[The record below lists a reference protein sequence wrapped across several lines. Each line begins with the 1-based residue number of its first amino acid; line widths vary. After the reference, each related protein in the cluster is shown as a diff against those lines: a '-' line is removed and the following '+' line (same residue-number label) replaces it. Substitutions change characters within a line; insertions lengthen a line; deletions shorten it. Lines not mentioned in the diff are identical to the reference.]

1 MLDALFSLGWR
12 RGGPAGRVETDAIA
26 PPRGW
31 RGTFPPAPPVHPAFA
46 ASRRRN
52 RQASCGPSCLGPS
65 RWNPL
70 GNPWLSTLVAAI
82 PVVLLLG
89 LVASGRVK
97 VGVAAVLALVSAL
110 GVALLAFRMPWPA
123 ALGAAA
129 YGTAYGLFPIGW
141 IVLNVMFLHA
151 LTVRSGRFQ
160 ELKGQLLRLAPDP
173 RVQVILIAFCFGAFI
188 EGAAGFGAPVAIT
201 AALLIELGFPP
212 IQASGLSLIANT
224 APVAFGSIGI
234 PITTLAQVT
243 DLDVL
248 KLSAMAGR
256 QLPVFSAIIP
266 LWIVGAMAGW
276 RGIREV
282 WPVAMVA
289 GGSFAGMQYLVSNH
303 HGPWLVDSISAL
315 VSLAAVLGVLRWRRA
330 RGSSSVGA
338 MPGGAAQ
345 PAVDARWWRPWVP
358 WLMLTAAIFAWGTR
372 PVKESLDRLA
382 APSFPVPG
390 IHQQVMRTPPVV
402 AVAKAEK
409 VEWRANLLSA
419 TGTGIL
425 VAAVASGFLM
435 GFPAR
440 RMLGIWW
447 ETLLSVRQSL
457 VTIAAMLALGNVT
470 KLSGADATLGV
481 ALAKTG
487 ILYPFFG
494 TLLGWLGVAL
504 TGSDTASN
512 VLFGSLQRI
521 TAEQLGL
528 SPYLMC
534 AANSTGG
541 VMGKMVDAQ
550 SIVVAGVSA
559 RAEGQEAGIL
569 RFVFWH
575 SLVLAA
581 LISAWVAAQA
591 YWPPLQATVVR

>member
-1 MLDALFSLGWR
+1 MLDANDSASVYRRKDGWVSGF
-12 RGGPAGRVETDAIA
+12 RGFPSPDCPVNTS
-26 PPRGW
+26 
-31 RGTFPPAPPVHPAFA
+31 GTSMPWPQP
-46 ASRRRN
+46 
-52 RQASCGPSCLGPS
+52 LD
-65 RWNPL
+65 PL
-70 GNPWLSTLVAAI
+70 GNPWLSTGVAAI
-82 PVVLLLG
+82 PVIVLLG
-89 LVASGRVK
+89 LVAWGHLRV
-97 VGVAAVLALVSAL
+97 GMAALLALGAAL
-110 GVALLAFRMPWPA
+110 GVALLAFGMPVPA

-129 YGTAYGLFPIGW
+129 YGGAYGLFPIGW

-151 LTVRSGRFQ
+151 LTVKSGLFQ
-160 ELKGQLLRLAPDP
+160 ELKGQLMRVAPDP

-201 AALLIELGFPP
+201 AALLLQLGFSP
-212 IQASGLSLIANT
+212 IHASGLSLIANT

-243 DLDVL
+243 DLDVM
-248 KLSAMAGR
+248 KLSQMAGR
-256 QLPVFSAIIP
+256 QLPIFSAIIP

-282 WPVAMVA
+282 WPVALVA
-289 GGSFAGMQYLVSNH
+289 GVSFAVMQFLVSNY

-315 VSLAAVLGVLRWRRA
+315 VSLGAVLWMLRWRQRKESPTLIEA
-330 RGSSSVGA
+330 TVSSSGT
-338 MPGGAAQ
+338 
-345 PAVDARWWRPWVP
+345 RWWRPWVP
-358 WLMLTAAIFAWGTR
+358 WLILTLAIFAWGTR
-372 PVKESLDRLA
+372 PVKETLDRLA
-382 APSFPVPG
+382 SPSFPVPG

-402 AVAKAEK
+402 RVSKVEK
-409 VEWRANLLSA
+409 VELKLNVLSA
-419 TGTGIL
+419 TGTGIWL
-425 VAAVASGFLM
+425 AAVVSGLLM
-435 GFPAR
+435 GYAPR
-440 RMLGIWW
+440 QLLRVWW
-447 ETLLSVRQSL
+447 DTLMAVRQSL
-457 VTIAAMLALGNVT
+457 LTIAAMLALGNVT
-470 KLSGADATLGV
+470 KLSGADATLGM

-487 ILYPFFG
+487 VFYPFFG

-541 VMGKMVDAQ
+541 VMGKMIDAQ
-550 SIVVAGVSA
+550 SIVVAGVA
-559 RAEGQEAGIL
+559 VKAHGEEGKIL

-591 YWPPLQATVVR
+591 YWPLLQSTVVR

>member
-1 MLDALFSLGWR
+1 MPWPQPLD
-12 RGGPAGRVETDAIA
+12 
-26 PPRGW
+26 
-31 RGTFPPAPPVHPAFA
+31 
-46 ASRRRN
+46 
-52 RQASCGPSCLGPS
+52 
-65 RWNPL
+65 PL
-70 GNPWLSTLVAAI
+70 GNPWLSTGVAAI
-82 PVVLLLG
+82 PVIVLLG
-89 LVASGRVK
+89 LVAWGHLR
-97 VGVAAVLALVSAL
+97 VGVAALLALGAAL
-110 GVALLAFRMPWPA
+110 GVALLAFGMPVPA

-129 YGTAYGLFPIGW
+129 YGGAYGLFPIGW

-151 LTVRSGRFQ
+151 LTVKSGLFQ
-160 ELKGQLLRLAPDP
+160 ELKGQLMRVAPDP

-201 AALLIELGFPP
+201 AALLLQLGFSP
-212 IQASGLSLIANT
+212 IHASGLSLIANT

-243 DLDVL
+243 DLDVM
-248 KLSAMAGR
+248 KLSQMAGR
-256 QLPVFSAIIP
+256 QLPIFSAIIP

-282 WPVAMVA
+282 WPVALLA
-289 GGSFAGMQYLVSNH
+289 GVSFAVMQFLVSNY

-315 VSLAAVLGVLRWRRA
+315 VSLGAVLWMLRWRQRKESPA
-330 RGSSSVGA
+330 LIEATVSSSGT
-338 MPGGAAQ
+338 
-345 PAVDARWWRPWVP
+345 RWWRPWVP
-358 WLMLTAAIFAWGTR
+358 WLILTLAIFAWGTR
-372 PVKESLDRLA
+372 PVKETLDRLA
-382 APSFPVPG
+382 SPSFPVPG

-402 AVAKAEK
+402 RVSKVEK
-409 VEWRANLLSA
+409 VELKLNVLSA
-419 TGTGIL
+419 TGTGIWL
-425 VAAVASGFLM
+425 AAVVSGLLM
-435 GFPAR
+435 GYSPR
-440 RMLGIWW
+440 QLLRVWW
-447 ETLLSVRQSL
+447 DTLMAVRQSL
-457 VTIAAMLALGNVT
+457 LTIAAMLALGNVT
-470 KLSGADATLGV
+470 KLSGADATLGM

-487 ILYPFFG
+487 VFYPFFG

-541 VMGKMVDAQ
+541 VMGKMIDAQ
-550 SIVVAGVSA
+550 SIVVAGVA
-559 RAEGQEAGIL
+559 VKAHGEEGKIL

-591 YWPPLQATVVR
+591 YWPLLQSTVVR

>member
-1 MLDALFSLGWR
+1 MPWPQPLD
-12 RGGPAGRVETDAIA
+12 
-26 PPRGW
+26 
-31 RGTFPPAPPVHPAFA
+31 
-46 ASRRRN
+46 
-52 RQASCGPSCLGPS
+52 
-65 RWNPL
+65 PL
-70 GNPWLSTLVAAI
+70 GNPWLSTGVAAI
-82 PVVLLLG
+82 PVIVLLG
-89 LVASGRVK
+89 LVAWGHLRV
-97 VGVAAVLALVSAL
+97 GIAALLALGAAL
-110 GVALLAFRMPWPA
+110 GVALLAFGMPVQA

-129 YGTAYGLFPIGW
+129 YGGAYGLFPIGW

-151 LTVRSGRFQ
+151 LTVKSGLFQ
-160 ELKGQLLRLAPDP
+160 ELKGQLMRVAPDP

-201 AALLIELGFPP
+201 AALLLQLGFSP
-212 IQASGLSLIANT
+212 IHASGLSLIANT

-243 DLDVL
+243 DLDVM
-248 KLSAMAGR
+248 KLSQMAGR
-256 QLPVFSAIIP
+256 QLPIFSAIIP

-282 WPVAMVA
+282 WPVALVA
-289 GGSFAGMQYLVSNH
+289 GVSFAVMQFLVSNY

-315 VSLAAVLGVLRWRRA
+315 VSLGAVLWMLRWRQRKESPA
-330 RGSSSVGA
+330 LIEATASSSGK
-338 MPGGAAQ
+338 
-345 PAVDARWWRPWVP
+345 RWWRPWVP
-358 WLMLTAAIFAWGTR
+358 WLILTLAIFAWGTR
-372 PVKESLDRLA
+372 PVKETLDRLA
-382 APSFPVPG
+382 SPSFPVPG

-402 AVAKAEK
+402 RVSKVEK
-409 VEWRANLLSA
+409 VELKLNVLSA
-419 TGTGIL
+419 TGTGIWL
-425 VAAVASGFLM
+425 AAVVSGLLM
-435 GFPAR
+435 GYAPR
-440 RMLGIWW
+440 QLLRVWW
-447 ETLLSVRQSL
+447 DTLMAVRQSL
-457 VTIAAMLALGNVT
+457 LTIAAMLALGNVT
-470 KLSGADATLGV
+470 KLSGADATLGM

-487 ILYPFFG
+487 VFYPFFG

-541 VMGKMVDAQ
+541 VMGKMIDAQ
-550 SIVVAGVSA
+550 SIVVAGVA
-559 RAEGQEAGIL
+559 VKAHGEEGKIL

-591 YWPPLQATVVR
+591 YWPLLQSTVVR

>member
-1 MLDALFSLGWR
+1 MPWPQPLD
-12 RGGPAGRVETDAIA
+12 
-26 PPRGW
+26 
-31 RGTFPPAPPVHPAFA
+31 
-46 ASRRRN
+46 
-52 RQASCGPSCLGPS
+52 
-65 RWNPL
+65 PL
-70 GNPWLSTLVAAI
+70 GNPWLSTGVAAL
-82 PVVLLLG
+82 PVLSLLG
-89 LVASGRVK
+89 LVAWGRLR
-97 VGVAAVLALVSAL
+97 VGVAALLALGAALAVAL
-110 GVALLAFRMPWPA
+110 GAFRMPVPA

-129 YGTAYGLFPIGW
+129 YGAAYGLFPIGW

-151 LTVRSGRFQ
+151 LTVRSGRFE
-160 ELKGQLLRLAPDP
+160 ELKGQLLHLAPDP
-173 RVQVILIAFCFGAFI
+173 RIQVILIAFCFGAFI

-201 AALLIELGFPP
+201 AALLIQLGFSP
-212 IQASGLSLIANT
+212 IHASGLSLIANT

-248 KLSAMAGR
+248 KLSQMAGR

-276 RGIREV
+276 RGVRDV
-282 WPVAMVA
+282 WLVAVVA
-289 GGSFAGMQYLVSNH
+289 GGSFAAMQFLVSNL

-315 VSLAAVLGVLRWRRA
+315 VSLGSVLWMLRRRQRKRTAAECPGPRSE
-330 RGSSSVGA
+330 GSTTPSASAG
-338 MPGGAAQ
+338 
-345 PAVDARWWRPWVP
+345 RWWRPWMP
-358 WLMLTAAIFAWGTR
+358 WLILTVAIFAWGTR
-372 PVKESLDRLA
+372 PVKETLDRWA
-382 APSFPVPG
+382 ATSLPVPG
-390 IHQQVMRTPPVV
+390 VHQQVMRTPPVV
-402 AVAKAEK
+402 AVAKPEK
-409 VEWRANLLSA
+409 VEWRFNPLSA

-425 VAAVASGFLM
+425 LAAVVSGFLM
-435 GFPAR
+435 GFSPR
-440 RMLGIWW
+440 QLLKVWW
-447 ETLLSVRQSL
+447 ETLLAVRQSL

-487 ILYPFFG
+487 VFYPFFG

-541 VMGKMVDAQ
+541 VMGKMIDAQ

-559 RAEGQEAGIL
+559 RAHGEEGKIL

-575 SLVLAA
+575 SLALAA

-591 YWPPLQATVVR
+591 YWPVLRATVVR

>member
-1 MLDALFSLGWR
+1 MPWPQPLD
-12 RGGPAGRVETDAIA
+12 
-26 PPRGW
+26 
-31 RGTFPPAPPVHPAFA
+31 
-46 ASRRRN
+46 
-52 RQASCGPSCLGPS
+52 
-65 RWNPL
+65 PL
-70 GNPWLSTLVAAI
+70 GNPWLSTGVAAI
-82 PVVLLLG
+82 PVIVLLG
-89 LVASGRVK
+89 LVAWGHLR
-97 VGVAAVLALVSAL
+97 VGVAALLALGAAL
-110 GVALLAFRMPWPA
+110 GVALLAFGMPVPA

-129 YGTAYGLFPIGW
+129 YGGAYGLFPIGW

-151 LTVRSGRFQ
+151 LTVKSGLFQ
-160 ELKGQLLRLAPDP
+160 ELKGQLMRVAPDP

-201 AALLIELGFPP
+201 AALLLQLGFSP
-212 IQASGLSLIANT
+212 IHASGLSLIANT

-243 DLDVL
+243 DLDVM
-248 KLSAMAGR
+248 KLSQMAGR
-256 QLPVFSAIIP
+256 QLPIFSAIIP

-282 WPVAMVA
+282 WPVALVA
-289 GGSFAGMQYLVSNH
+289 GVSFAVMQFLVSNY

-315 VSLAAVLGVLRWRRA
+315 VSLGAVLWMLRWRQRKESPA
-330 RGSSSVGA
+330 LIEATVSSSGT
-338 MPGGAAQ
+338 
-345 PAVDARWWRPWVP
+345 RWWRPWVP
-358 WLMLTAAIFAWGTR
+358 WLILTLAIFAWGTR
-372 PVKESLDRLA
+372 PVKETLDRLA
-382 APSFPVPG
+382 SPSFPVPG

-402 AVAKAEK
+402 RVSKVEK
-409 VEWRANLLSA
+409 VELKLNVLSA
-419 TGTGIL
+419 TGTGIWL
-425 VAAVASGFLM
+425 AAVVSGLLM
-435 GFPAR
+435 GYSPR
-440 RMLGIWW
+440 QLLRVWW
-447 ETLLSVRQSL
+447 DTLMAVRQSL
-457 VTIAAMLALGNVT
+457 LTIAAMLALGNVT
-470 KLSGADATLGV
+470 KLSGADATLGM

-487 ILYPFFG
+487 VFYPFFG

-541 VMGKMVDAQ
+541 VMGKMIDAQ
-550 SIVVAGVSA
+550 SIVVAGVA
-559 RAEGQEAGIL
+559 VKAHGEEGKIL

-591 YWPPLQATVVR
+591 YWPLLQSTVVR

>member
-1 MLDALFSLGWR
+1 MPWSQPLD
-12 RGGPAGRVETDAIA
+12 
-26 PPRGW
+26 
-31 RGTFPPAPPVHPAFA
+31 
-46 ASRRRN
+46 
-52 RQASCGPSCLGPS
+52 
-65 RWNPL
+65 PL
-70 GNPWLSTLVAAI
+70 GNPWLSTGVAAI
-82 PVVLLLG
+82 PVMLLLG
-89 LVASGRVK
+89 LVAWGRVR
-97 VGVAAVLALVSAL
+97 VGVAALLALGAAL
-110 GVALLAFRMPWPA
+110 SVALLAFGMPAPA
-123 ALGAAA
+123 ALGAAG
-129 YGTAYGLFPIGW
+129 YGGAYGLFPIGW

-151 LTVRSGRFQ
+151 LTVRSGLFQ
-160 ELKGQLLRLAPDP
+160 ELKDQLVRLAPDP
-173 RVQVILIAFCFGAFI
+173 RIQVILIAFCFGAFI

-201 AALLIELGFPP
+201 AALLIQLGFSP
-212 IQASGLSLIANT
+212 IHASGLSLIANT

-276 RGIREV
+276 RGVRDV
-282 WPVAMVA
+282 WPVALVA
-289 GGSFAGMQYLVSNH
+289 GVSFAVMQFLVSNL

-315 VSLAAVLGVLRWRRA
+315 VSLATVLWMLGRRRRLERGRSDSGVVVELTTSA
-330 RGSSSVGA
+330 
-338 MPGGAAQ
+338 PNC
-345 PAVDARWWRPWVP
+345 RWWRPWLP
-358 WLMLTAAIFAWGTR
+358 WGILTVAIFAWGTR
-372 PVKESLDRLA
+372 PVKESLDRLS

-390 IHQQVMRTPPVV
+390 IHQRVMRTPPVV
-402 AVAKAEK
+402 AVAKVEK
-409 VEWRANLLSA
+409 VELRLNLLSA

-425 VAAVASGFLM
+425 LAAVISGAFM
-435 GFPAR
+435 GYSIR
-440 RMLGIWW
+440 ELLKIWW
-447 ETLLSVRQSL
+447 ETLLAVRQSL
-457 VTIAAMLALGNVT
+457 LTIAAMLALGNVT

-487 ILYPFFG
+487 GLYPFFG

-541 VMGKMVDAQ
+541 VMGKMIDAQ

-559 RAEGQEAGIL
+559 RAHGEEGKIL

-575 SLVLAA
+575 SLALAA

-591 YWPPLQATVVR
+591 YWQPLQATVVR

>member
-1 MLDALFSLGWR
+1 MPWPQPLD
-12 RGGPAGRVETDAIA
+12 
-26 PPRGW
+26 
-31 RGTFPPAPPVHPAFA
+31 
-46 ASRRRN
+46 
-52 RQASCGPSCLGPS
+52 
-65 RWNPL
+65 PL
-70 GNPWLSTLVAAI
+70 GNPWLSTGVAAM
-82 PVVLLLG
+82 PVIVLLG
-89 LVASGRVK
+89 LVAWGHLRV
-97 VGVAAVLALVSAL
+97 GIAALLALGTAL
-110 GVALLAFRMPWPA
+110 GVALLAFGMPMSA

-129 YGTAYGLFPIGW
+129 YGGSYGLFPIGW

-151 LTVRSGRFQ
+151 LTVQSGLFQ
-160 ELKGQLLRLAPDP
+160 ELKGQLMRVAPDP

-201 AALLIELGFPP
+201 AALLLQLGFSP
-212 IQASGLSLIANT
+212 IHASGLSLIANT

-243 DLDVL
+243 DLDVM
-248 KLSAMAGR
+248 KLSQMAGR

-276 RGIREV
+276 RGVREV
-282 WPVAMVA
+282 WPVALVA
-289 GGSFAGMQYLVSNH
+289 GVSFAVMQFLVSNY

-315 VSLAAVLGVLRWRRA
+315 VSLIAVFGMLRWRQR
-330 RGSSSVGA
+330 RD
-338 MPGGAAQ
+338 P
-345 PAVDARWWRPWVP
+345 PALTEATVSATGTRWWKPWVP
-358 WLMLTAAIFAWGTR
+358 WLVLTLAIFAWGTR
-372 PVKESLDRLA
+372 PVKETLDRLA
-382 APSFPVPG
+382 SPSFPVLG

-402 AVAKAEK
+402 RVPKVEK
-409 VEWRANLLSA
+409 VELKLNVLSA

-425 VAAVASGFLM
+425 LAAVISGLLM
-435 GFPAR
+435 GYSPR
-440 RMLGIWW
+440 QLLRVWW
-447 ETLLSVRQSL
+447 DTLMAVRQSL
-457 VTIAAMLALGNVT
+457 LTIAAMLALGNVT
-470 KLSGADATLGV
+470 KLSGADATLGM

-487 ILYPFFG
+487 VFYPFFG

-541 VMGKMVDAQ
+541 VMGKMIDAQ
-550 SIVVAGVSA
+550 SIVVAGVAVSA
-559 RAEGQEAGIL
+559 HGDEGKIL

-591 YWPPLQATVVR
+591 YWPLLQSTVVR

>member
-1 MLDALFSLGWR
+1 MPWPQPLD
-12 RGGPAGRVETDAIA
+12 
-26 PPRGW
+26 
-31 RGTFPPAPPVHPAFA
+31 
-46 ASRRRN
+46 
-52 RQASCGPSCLGPS
+52 
-65 RWNPL
+65 PL
-70 GNPWLSTLVAAI
+70 GNPWLSTGVAAI
-82 PVVLLLG
+82 PVIVLLG
-89 LVASGRVK
+89 LVAWGHLR
-97 VGVAAVLALVSAL
+97 VGVAALLALGAAL
-110 GVALLAFRMPWPA
+110 GVALLAFGMPVPA

-129 YGTAYGLFPIGW
+129 YGGAYGLFPIGW

-151 LTVRSGRFQ
+151 LTVKSGLFQ
-160 ELKGQLLRLAPDP
+160 ELKGQLMRVAPDP

-201 AALLIELGFPP
+201 AALLLQLGFSP
-212 IQASGLSLIANT
+212 IHASGLSLIANT

-243 DLDVL
+243 DLDVM
-248 KLSAMAGR
+248 KLSQMAGR
-256 QLPVFSAIIP
+256 QLPIFSAIIP

-282 WPVAMVA
+282 WPVALVA
-289 GGSFAGMQYLVSNH
+289 GVSFAVMQFLVSNY

-315 VSLAAVLGVLRWRRA
+315 VSLGAVLWMLRWRQRKESPA
-330 RGSSSVGA
+330 LIEATASSSGK
-338 MPGGAAQ
+338 
-345 PAVDARWWRPWVP
+345 RWWRPWVP
-358 WLMLTAAIFAWGTR
+358 WLILTLAIFAWGTR
-372 PVKESLDRLA
+372 PVKETLDRLA
-382 APSFPVPG
+382 SPSFPVPG

-402 AVAKAEK
+402 RVSKVEK
-409 VEWRANLLSA
+409 VELKLNVLSA
-419 TGTGIL
+419 TGTGIWL
-425 VAAVASGFLM
+425 AAVVSGLLM
-435 GFPAR
+435 GYSPR
-440 RMLGIWW
+440 QLLRVWW
-447 ETLLSVRQSL
+447 DTLMAVRQSL
-457 VTIAAMLALGNVT
+457 LTIAAMLALGNVT
-470 KLSGADATLGV
+470 KLSGADATLGM

-487 ILYPFFG
+487 VFYPFFG

-541 VMGKMVDAQ
+541 VMGKMIDAQ
-550 SIVVAGVSA
+550 SIVVAGVA
-559 RAEGQEAGIL
+559 VKAHGEEGKIL

-591 YWPPLQATVVR
+591 YWPLLQSTVVR

>member
-1 MLDALFSLGWR
+1 M
-12 RGGPAGRVETDAIA
+12 
-26 PPRGW
+26 
-31 RGTFPPAPPVHPAFA
+31 
-46 ASRRRN
+46 
-52 RQASCGPSCLGPS
+52 
-65 RWNPL
+65 
-70 GNPWLSTLVAAI
+70 

-89 LVASGRVK
+89 LVAWGRVR
-97 VGVAAVLALVSAL
+97 VGVAALMALAAAL
-110 GVALLAFRMPWPA
+110 GVALLAFRMPWTA
-123 ALGAAA
+123 ALGAAV
-129 YGTAYGLFPIGW
+129 YGGAYGLFPIGW

-151 LTVRSGRFQ
+151 LTVKSGLFQ
-160 ELKGQLLRLAPDP
+160 QLKGQLMRVAPDP
-173 RVQVILIAFCFGAFI
+173 RVQVVLIAFCFGAFI

-201 AALLIELGFPP
+201 AALLLQLGFSP
-212 IQASGLSLIANT
+212 IHASGLSLIANT

-282 WPVAMVA
+282 WPVALVA
-289 GGSFAGMQYLVSNH
+289 GVSFAVMQFLVSNY

-315 VSLAAVLGVLRWRRA
+315 VSLGSVLCLLRWRQRRSA
-330 RGSSSVGA
+330 NPSSRSEPQA
-338 MPGGAAQ
+338 IEP
-345 PAVDARWWRPWVP
+345 RWWQPWVP
-358 WLMLTAAIFAWGTR
+358 WLILTLAIFAWGTR
-372 PVKESLDRLA
+372 PVKATLDRIA
-382 APSFPVPG
+382 APSWPVPG

-402 AVAKAEK
+402 RVSK
-409 VEWRANLLSA
+409 VESVELKLNVLSA

-425 VAAVASGFLM
+425 LAAVVSGLLM
-435 GFPAR
+435 GYSPR
-440 RMLGIWW
+440 QLLRVWW
-447 ETLLSVRQSL
+447 ETLLAVRQSL
-457 VTIAAMLALGNVT
+457 LTIAAMLALGNVT
-470 KLSGADATLGV
+470 KLSGADATLGMT
-481 ALAKTG
+481 LAKTG
-487 ILYPFFG
+487 AFYPFFG

-541 VMGKMVDAQ
+541 VMGKMIDAQ
-550 SIVVAGVSA
+550 SIVVAGVSVSA
-559 RAEGQEAGIL
+559 HGEEGKIL

-575 SLVLAA
+575 SLALAA

-591 YWPPLQATVVR
+591 YWPVLQTTVVH

>member
-1 MLDALFSLGWR
+1 MPWPQPLD
-12 RGGPAGRVETDAIA
+12 
-26 PPRGW
+26 
-31 RGTFPPAPPVHPAFA
+31 
-46 ASRRRN
+46 
-52 RQASCGPSCLGPS
+52 
-65 RWNPL
+65 PL
-70 GNPWLSTLVAAI
+70 GNPWLSTGVAAI

-89 LVASGRVK
+89 LVASGRMK
-97 VGVAAVLALVSAL
+97 VGFAALLALAAAL
-110 GVALLAFRMPWPA
+110 GVALLAFRMPVPA
-123 ALGAAA
+123 AFGSAA
-129 YGTAYGLFPIGW
+129 YGAAYGLFPIGW

-151 LTVRSGRFQ
+151 LTVRSGLFQ
-160 ELKGQLLRLAPDP
+160 ALKDQLLRWAPDP
-173 RVQVILIAFCFGAFI
+173 REQVVLIAFCFGAFI

-201 AALLIELGFPP
+201 AALLIQLGFSP
-212 IQASGLSLIANT
+212 IHASGLSLIANT

-266 LWIVGAMAGW
+266 LWIVGAMDGW
-276 RGIREV
+276 RGVREV
-282 WPVAMVA
+282 WPVAVVA
-289 GGSFAGMQYLVSNH
+289 GGSFALMQFLVSNH

-315 VSLAAVLGVLRWRRA
+315 VSLGAVLWMLRRRRA
-330 RGSSSVGA
+330 TRRPDSWT
-338 MPGGAAQ
+338 
-345 PAVDARWWRPWVP
+345 PASAVAPSGWWRPWLP
-358 WLMLTAAIFAWGTR
+358 WAFLTVAIFAWGTR
-372 PVKESLDRLA
+372 PVKESLDRWA

-402 AVAKAEK
+402 PIAKVEK
-409 VEWRANLLSA
+409 VELRLNLLSA

-425 VAAVASGFLM
+425 LAAVASGLWM
-435 GFPAR
+435 GFSPR
-440 RMLGIWW
+440 RLLGIWW
-447 ETLLSVRQSL
+447 ETLLAVRASL
-457 VTIAAMLALGNVT
+457 LTIAAMLALGNVT

-487 ILYPFFG
+487 VFYPFFG

-541 VMGKMVDAQ
+541 VMGKMIDAQ
-550 SIVVAGVSA
+550 SIVVAGISA
-559 RAEGQEAGIL
+559 RAHGEEGKIL

-575 SLVLAA
+575 SLALAA
-581 LISAWVAAQA
+581 LI
-591 YWPPLQATVVR
+591 

>member
-1 MLDALFSLGWR
+1 MPWPQPLD
-12 RGGPAGRVETDAIA
+12 
-26 PPRGW
+26 
-31 RGTFPPAPPVHPAFA
+31 
-46 ASRRRN
+46 
-52 RQASCGPSCLGPS
+52 
-65 RWNPL
+65 PL
-70 GNPWLSTLVAAI
+70 GNPWLSTGVAAI
-82 PVVLLLG
+82 PVIVLLG
-89 LVASGRVK
+89 LVAWGHLRV
-97 VGVAAVLALVSAL
+97 GIAALLALGAAL
-110 GVALLAFRMPWPA
+110 GVALLAFGMPVPA

-129 YGTAYGLFPIGW
+129 YGGAYGLFPIGW

-151 LTVRSGRFQ
+151 LTVKSGLFQ
-160 ELKGQLLRLAPDP
+160 ELKGQLMRVAPDP

-201 AALLIELGFPP
+201 AALLLQLGFSP
-212 IQASGLSLIANT
+212 IHASGLSLIANT

-243 DLDVL
+243 DLDVM
-248 KLSAMAGR
+248 KLSQMAGR
-256 QLPVFSAIIP
+256 QLPIFSAIIP

-282 WPVAMVA
+282 WPVALVA
-289 GGSFAGMQYLVSNH
+289 GVSFAVMQFLVSNY

-315 VSLAAVLGVLRWRRA
+315 VSLGAVLWMLRWRQRKESPA
-330 RGSSSVGA
+330 LIEATVSSSGT
-338 MPGGAAQ
+338 
-345 PAVDARWWRPWVP
+345 RWWRPWVP
-358 WLMLTAAIFAWGTR
+358 WLILTLAIFAWGTR
-372 PVKESLDRLA
+372 PVKETLDRLA
-382 APSFPVPG
+382 SPSFPVPG

-402 AVAKAEK
+402 RVSKVEK
-409 VEWRANLLSA
+409 VELKLNVLSA
-419 TGTGIL
+419 TGTGIWL
-425 VAAVASGFLM
+425 AAVVSGLLM
-435 GFPAR
+435 GYSPR
-440 RMLGIWW
+440 QLLRVWW
-447 ETLLSVRQSL
+447 DTLMAVRQSL
-457 VTIAAMLALGNVT
+457 LTIAAMLALGNVT
-470 KLSGADATLGV
+470 KLSGADATLGM

-487 ILYPFFG
+487 VFYPFFG

-541 VMGKMVDAQ
+541 VMGKMIDAQ
-550 SIVVAGVSA
+550 SIVVAGVA
-559 RAEGQEAGIL
+559 VKAHGEEGKIL

-591 YWPPLQATVVR
+591 YWPLLQSTVVR

>member
-1 MLDALFSLGWR
+1 MPWPQPLD
-12 RGGPAGRVETDAIA
+12 
-26 PPRGW
+26 
-31 RGTFPPAPPVHPAFA
+31 
-46 ASRRRN
+46 
-52 RQASCGPSCLGPS
+52 
-65 RWNPL
+65 PL
-70 GNPWLSTLVAAI
+70 GNPWLSTGVAAI
-82 PVVLLLG
+82 PVIVLLG
-89 LVASGRVK
+89 LVAWGHLRV
-97 VGVAAVLALVSAL
+97 GMAALLALGAAL
-110 GVALLAFRMPWPA
+110 GVALLAFGMPVPA

-129 YGTAYGLFPIGW
+129 YGGAYGLFPIGW

-151 LTVRSGRFQ
+151 LTVKSGLFQ
-160 ELKGQLLRLAPDP
+160 ELKGQLMRVAPDP

-201 AALLIELGFPP
+201 AALLLQLGFSP
-212 IQASGLSLIANT
+212 IHASGLSLIANT

-243 DLDVL
+243 DLDVM
-248 KLSAMAGR
+248 KLSQMAGR
-256 QLPVFSAIIP
+256 QLPIFSAIIP

-282 WPVAMVA
+282 WPVALVA
-289 GGSFAGMQYLVSNH
+289 GVSFAVMQFLVSNY

-315 VSLAAVLGVLRWRRA
+315 VSLGAVLWMLRWRQRKESPA
-330 RGSSSVGA
+330 LTEATVSSSGT
-338 MPGGAAQ
+338 
-345 PAVDARWWRPWVP
+345 RWWRPWVP
-358 WLMLTAAIFAWGTR
+358 WLILTLAIFAWGTR
-372 PVKESLDRLA
+372 PVKETLDRMA
-382 APSFPVPG
+382 SPSFPVPG

-402 AVAKAEK
+402 RVSKVEK
-409 VEWRANLLSA
+409 VELKLNVLSA
-419 TGTGIL
+419 TGTGIWL
-425 VAAVASGFLM
+425 AAVVSGLLM
-435 GFPAR
+435 GYAPR
-440 RMLGIWW
+440 QLLRVWW
-447 ETLLSVRQSL
+447 DTLMAVRQSL
-457 VTIAAMLALGNVT
+457 LTIAAMLALGNVT
-470 KLSGADATLGV
+470 KLSGADATLGM

-487 ILYPFFG
+487 VFYPFFG

-541 VMGKMVDAQ
+541 VMGKMIDAQ
-550 SIVVAGVSA
+550 SIVVAGVA
-559 RAEGQEAGIL
+559 VKAHGEEGKIL

-591 YWPPLQATVVR
+591 YWPLLQSTVVR

>member
-1 MLDALFSLGWR
+1 MLDANDSASVYRRKDGWVSGF
-12 RGGPAGRVETDAIA
+12 RGFPSPDRPVKN
-26 PPRGW
+26 PRTSMPW
-31 RGTFPPAPPVHPAFA
+31 PQP
-46 ASRRRN
+46 
-52 RQASCGPSCLGPS
+52 LD
-65 RWNPL
+65 PL
-70 GNPWLSTLVAAI
+70 GNPWLSTGVAAI
-82 PVVLLLG
+82 PVIVLLG
-89 LVASGRVK
+89 LVAWGHLRV
-97 VGVAAVLALVSAL
+97 GIAALLALGAAL
-110 GVALLAFRMPWPA
+110 GVALLAFGMPVQA

-129 YGTAYGLFPIGW
+129 YGGAYGLFPIGW

-151 LTVRSGRFQ
+151 LTVKSGLFQ
-160 ELKGQLLRLAPDP
+160 ELKGQLMRVAPDP

-201 AALLIELGFPP
+201 AALLLQLGFSP
-212 IQASGLSLIANT
+212 IHASGLSLIANT

-243 DLDVL
+243 DLDVM
-248 KLSAMAGR
+248 KLSQMAGR
-256 QLPVFSAIIP
+256 QLPIFSAIIP

-282 WPVAMVA
+282 WPVALLA
-289 GGSFAGMQYLVSNH
+289 GVSFAVMQFLVSNY

-315 VSLAAVLGVLRWRRA
+315 VSLGAVLWMLRWRQRKESPA
-330 RGSSSVGA
+330 LIEATVSSSGT
-338 MPGGAAQ
+338 
-345 PAVDARWWRPWVP
+345 RWWRPWVP
-358 WLMLTAAIFAWGTR
+358 WLILTLAIFAWGTR
-372 PVKESLDRLA
+372 PVKETLDRLA
-382 APSFPVPG
+382 SPSFPVPG

-402 AVAKAEK
+402 RVSKVEK
-409 VEWRANLLSA
+409 VELKLNVLSA
-419 TGTGIL
+419 TGTGIWL
-425 VAAVASGFLM
+425 AAVVSGLLM
-435 GFPAR
+435 GYAPR
-440 RMLGIWW
+440 QLLRVWW
-447 ETLLSVRQSL
+447 DTLMAVRQSL
-457 VTIAAMLALGNVT
+457 LTIAAMLALGNVT
-470 KLSGADATLGV
+470 KLSGADATLGM

-487 ILYPFFG
+487 VFYPFFG

-541 VMGKMVDAQ
+541 VMGKMIDAQ
-550 SIVVAGVSA
+550 SIVVAGVA
-559 RAEGQEAGIL
+559 VKAHGEEGKIL

-591 YWPPLQATVVR
+591 YWPLLQSTVVR

>member
-1 MLDALFSLGWR
+1 MPWPQPLD
-12 RGGPAGRVETDAIA
+12 
-26 PPRGW
+26 
-31 RGTFPPAPPVHPAFA
+31 
-46 ASRRRN
+46 
-52 RQASCGPSCLGPS
+52 
-65 RWNPL
+65 PL
-70 GNPWLSTLVAAI
+70 GNPWLSTGVAAI
-82 PVVLLLG
+82 PVIVLLG
-89 LVASGRVK
+89 LVAWGHLRV
-97 VGVAAVLALVSAL
+97 GIAALLALGAAL
-110 GVALLAFRMPWPA
+110 GVALLAFGMPVPA

-129 YGTAYGLFPIGW
+129 YGGAYGLFPIGW

-151 LTVRSGRFQ
+151 LTVKSGLFQ
-160 ELKGQLLRLAPDP
+160 DLKGQLMRVAPDP

-201 AALLIELGFPP
+201 AALLLQLGFSP
-212 IQASGLSLIANT
+212 IHASGLSLIANT

-243 DLDVL
+243 DLDVM
-248 KLSAMAGR
+248 KLSQMAGR
-256 QLPVFSAIIP
+256 QLPVFSTIIP

-282 WPVAMVA
+282 WPVALVA
-289 GGSFAGMQYLVSNH
+289 GVSFAVMQFLVSNY

-315 VSLAAVLGVLRWRRA
+315 VSLGAVLWMLRWRQRKEL
-330 RGSSSVGA
+330 
-338 MPGGAAQ
+338 
-345 PAVDARWWRPWVP
+345 PALIDAPVSASGTRWWRPWVP
-358 WLMLTAAIFAWGTR
+358 WLILTLAIFAWGTR
-372 PVKESLDRLA
+372 PVKETLDRLA
-382 APSFPVPG
+382 SPSFPVPG

-402 AVAKAEK
+402 RVSKVEK
-409 VEWRANLLSA
+409 VELKLNVLSA
-419 TGTGIL
+419 TGTGIWL
-425 VAAVASGFLM
+425 AAVVSGLLM
-435 GFPAR
+435 GYSPR
-440 RMLGIWW
+440 QLLRVWW
-447 ETLLSVRQSL
+447 DTLMAVRQSL
-457 VTIAAMLALGNVT
+457 LTIAAMLALGNVT
-470 KLSGADATLGV
+470 KLSGADATLGM

-487 ILYPFFG
+487 VFYPFFG

-541 VMGKMVDAQ
+541 VMGKMIDAQ
-550 SIVVAGVSA
+550 SIVVAGVA
-559 RAEGQEAGIL
+559 VKAHGEEGKIL

-591 YWPPLQATVVR
+591 YWPLLQSTVVR

>member
-1 MLDALFSLGWR
+1 MPWPQPLD
-12 RGGPAGRVETDAIA
+12 
-26 PPRGW
+26 
-31 RGTFPPAPPVHPAFA
+31 
-46 ASRRRN
+46 
-52 RQASCGPSCLGPS
+52 
-65 RWNPL
+65 PL
-70 GNPWLSTLVAAI
+70 GNPWLSTGVAAI
-82 PVVLLLG
+82 PVIVLLG
-89 LVASGRVK
+89 LVAWGHLRV
-97 VGVAAVLALVSAL
+97 GIAALLALGAAL
-110 GVALLAFRMPWPA
+110 GVALLAFGMPVPA

-129 YGTAYGLFPIGW
+129 YGGAYGLFPIGW

-151 LTVRSGRFQ
+151 LTVKSGLFQ
-160 ELKGQLLRLAPDP
+160 ELKGQLMRVAPDP

-201 AALLIELGFPP
+201 AALLLQLGFSP
-212 IQASGLSLIANT
+212 IHASGLSLIANT

-243 DLDVL
+243 DLDVM
-248 KLSAMAGR
+248 KLSQMAGR
-256 QLPVFSAIIP
+256 QLPIFSAIIP

-282 WPVAMVA
+282 WPVALVA
-289 GGSFAGMQYLVSNH
+289 GVSFAVMQFLVSNY

-315 VSLAAVLGVLRWRRA
+315 VSLGAVLWMLRWRQRKESPALIEA
-330 RGSSSVGA
+330 RVSSSGT
-338 MPGGAAQ
+338 
-345 PAVDARWWRPWVP
+345 RWWRPWVP
-358 WLMLTAAIFAWGTR
+358 WLILTLAIFAWGTR
-372 PVKESLDRLA
+372 PVKETLDRLA
-382 APSFPVPG
+382 SPSFPVPG

-402 AVAKAEK
+402 RVSKVEK
-409 VEWRANLLSA
+409 VELKLNVLSA
-419 TGTGIL
+419 TGTGIWL
-425 VAAVASGFLM
+425 AAVVSGLLM
-435 GFPAR
+435 GYAPR
-440 RMLGIWW
+440 QLLRVWW
-447 ETLLSVRQSL
+447 DTLMAVRQSL
-457 VTIAAMLALGNVT
+457 LTIAAMLALGNVT
-470 KLSGADATLGV
+470 KLSGADATLGM

-487 ILYPFFG
+487 VFYPFFG

-541 VMGKMVDAQ
+541 VMGKMIDAQ
-550 SIVVAGVSA
+550 SIVVAGVA
-559 RAEGQEAGIL
+559 VKAHGEEGKIL

-591 YWPPLQATVVR
+591 YWPLLQSTVVR

>member
-1 MLDALFSLGWR
+1 MPWPQPLD
-12 RGGPAGRVETDAIA
+12 
-26 PPRGW
+26 
-31 RGTFPPAPPVHPAFA
+31 
-46 ASRRRN
+46 
-52 RQASCGPSCLGPS
+52 
-65 RWNPL
+65 PL
-70 GNPWLSTLVAAI
+70 GNPWLSTGVAAI
-82 PVVLLLG
+82 PVIVLLG
-89 LVASGRVK
+89 LVAWGHLRV
-97 VGVAAVLALVSAL
+97 GMAALLALGAAL
-110 GVALLAFRMPWPA
+110 GVALLAFGMPVPA

-129 YGTAYGLFPIGW
+129 YGGAYGLFPIGW

-151 LTVRSGRFQ
+151 LTVKSGLFQ
-160 ELKGQLLRLAPDP
+160 ELKGQLMRVAPDP

-201 AALLIELGFPP
+201 AALLLQLGFSP
-212 IQASGLSLIANT
+212 IHASGLSLIANT

-243 DLDVL
+243 DLDVM
-248 KLSAMAGR
+248 KLSQMAGR
-256 QLPVFSAIIP
+256 QLPIFSAIIP

-282 WPVAMVA
+282 WPVALVA
-289 GGSFAGMQYLVSNH
+289 GVSFAVMQFLVSNY

-315 VSLAAVLGVLRWRRA
+315 VSLGAVLWMLRWRQRKE
-330 RGSSSVGA
+330 S
-338 MPGGAAQ
+338 
-345 PAVDARWWRPWVP
+345 PALIEALVSASGTRWWRPWVP
-358 WLMLTAAIFAWGTR
+358 WLILTLAIFAWGTR
-372 PVKESLDRLA
+372 PVKETLDRMA
-382 APSFPVPG
+382 SPSFPVPG

-402 AVAKAEK
+402 RVSKVEK
-409 VEWRANLLSA
+409 VELKLNVLSA
-419 TGTGIL
+419 TGTGIWL
-425 VAAVASGFLM
+425 AAVVSGLLM
-435 GFPAR
+435 GYAPR
-440 RMLGIWW
+440 QLLRVWW
-447 ETLLSVRQSL
+447 DTLMAVRQSL
-457 VTIAAMLALGNVT
+457 LTIAAMLALGNVT
-470 KLSGADATLGV
+470 KLSGADATLGM

-487 ILYPFFG
+487 VFYPFFG

-541 VMGKMVDAQ
+541 VMGKMIDAQ
-550 SIVVAGVSA
+550 SIVVAGVA
-559 RAEGQEAGIL
+559 VKAHGEEGKIL

-591 YWPPLQATVVR
+591 YWPLLRSTVVR

>member
-1 MLDALFSLGWR
+1 MPWSQPLD
-12 RGGPAGRVETDAIA
+12 
-26 PPRGW
+26 
-31 RGTFPPAPPVHPAFA
+31 
-46 ASRRRN
+46 
-52 RQASCGPSCLGPS
+52 
-65 RWNPL
+65 PL
-70 GNPWLSTLVAAI
+70 GNPWLSTGVAAI
-82 PVVLLLG
+82 PVLLLLG
-89 LVASGRVK
+89 LVAWGRLR
-97 VGVAAVLALVSAL
+97 VGIAALLALGTAL
-110 GVALLAFRMPWPA
+110 GVALFAFGMPAPA
-123 ALGAAA
+123 AFGAAA
-129 YGTAYGLFPIGW
+129 YGGAYGLFPIGW

-151 LTVRSGRFQ
+151 LTVRSGLFQ
-160 ELKGQLLRLAPDP
+160 ELKDQLLRLAPDP
-173 RVQVILIAFCFGAFI
+173 RIQVILIAFCFGAFI

-201 AALLIELGFPP
+201 AALLIQLGFSP
-212 IQASGLSLIANT
+212 IHASGLSLIANT

-266 LWIVGAMAGW
+266 LWIVGAMSGW
-276 RGIREV
+276 RGLREV
-282 WPVAMVA
+282 WPVALVA
-289 GGSFAGMQYLVSNH
+289 GVSFAVMQFLVSNL

-315 VSLAAVLGVLRWRRA
+315 VSLGAVLWMLRRRQR
-330 RGSSSVGA
+330 RGLERSDSKAEVA
-338 MPGGAAQ
+338 LEIPGSTR
-345 PAVDARWWRPWVP
+345 RWWRPWLP
-358 WLMLTAAIFAWGTR
+358 WGILTVAIFTWGTR
-372 PVKESLDRLA
+372 PVKESLDRWA

-390 IHQQVMRTPPVV
+390 IHQRVMRTPPVV
-402 AVAKAEK
+402 AVAKVEK
-409 VEWRANLLSA
+409 VELRLNLLSA

-425 VAAVASGFLM
+425 LAAVISGAFM
-435 GFPAR
+435 GYSAR
-440 RMLGIWW
+440 ELLKIWW
-447 ETLLSVRQSL
+447 ETLLAVRSSL
-457 VTIAAMLALGNVT
+457 LTIAAMLALGNVT
-470 KLSGADATLGV
+470 KLSGADATLGL

-487 ILYPFFG
+487 VFYPFFG

-541 VMGKMVDAQ
+541 VMGKMIDAQ
-550 SIVVAGVSA
+550 SIVVAGISA
-559 RAEGQEAGIL
+559 QAHGEEGRIL

-575 SLVLAA
+575 SLALAA

-591 YWPPLQATVVR
+591 YWPVLQATVVR

>member
-1 MLDALFSLGWR
+1 MPWPQPLD
-12 RGGPAGRVETDAIA
+12 
-26 PPRGW
+26 
-31 RGTFPPAPPVHPAFA
+31 
-46 ASRRRN
+46 
-52 RQASCGPSCLGPS
+52 
-65 RWNPL
+65 PL
-70 GNPWLSTLVAAI
+70 GNPWLSTGVAAI
-82 PVVLLLG
+82 PVIVLLG
-89 LVASGRVK
+89 LVAWGHLR
-97 VGVAAVLALVSAL
+97 VGVAALLALGAAL
-110 GVALLAFRMPWPA
+110 GVALLAFGMPVPA

-129 YGTAYGLFPIGW
+129 YGGAYGLFPIGW

-151 LTVRSGRFQ
+151 LTVKSGLFQ
-160 ELKGQLLRLAPDP
+160 ELKGQLMRVAPDP

-201 AALLIELGFPP
+201 AALLLQLGFSP
-212 IQASGLSLIANT
+212 IHASGLSLIANT

-243 DLDVL
+243 DLDVM
-248 KLSAMAGR
+248 KLSQMAGR
-256 QLPVFSAIIP
+256 QLPIFSAIIP

-282 WPVAMVA
+282 WPVALVA
-289 GGSFAGMQYLVSNH
+289 GVSFAVMQFLVSNY

-315 VSLAAVLGVLRWRRA
+315 VSLGAVLWMLRWRQRKESPA
-330 RGSSSVGA
+330 LIEATVSSSGT
-338 MPGGAAQ
+338 
-345 PAVDARWWRPWVP
+345 RWWRPWVP
-358 WLMLTAAIFAWGTR
+358 WLILTLAIFAWGTR
-372 PVKESLDRLA
+372 PVKETLDRLA
-382 APSFPVPG
+382 SPSFPVPG

-402 AVAKAEK
+402 RVSKVEK
-409 VEWRANLLSA
+409 VELKLNVLSA
-419 TGTGIL
+419 TGTGIWL
-425 VAAVASGFLM
+425 AAVVSGLLM
-435 GFPAR
+435 GYAPR
-440 RMLGIWW
+440 QLLRVWW
-447 ETLLSVRQSL
+447 DTLMAVRQSL
-457 VTIAAMLALGNVT
+457 LTIAAMLALGNVT
-470 KLSGADATLGV
+470 KLSGADATLGM

-487 ILYPFFG
+487 VFYPFFG

-541 VMGKMVDAQ
+541 VMGKMIDAQ
-550 SIVVAGVSA
+550 SIVVAGVA
-559 RAEGQEAGIL
+559 VKAHGEEGKIL

-591 YWPPLQATVVR
+591 YWPLLQSTVVR

>member
-1 MLDALFSLGWR
+1 M
-12 RGGPAGRVETDAIA
+12 
-26 PPRGW
+26 
-31 RGTFPPAPPVHPAFA
+31 
-46 ASRRRN
+46 
-52 RQASCGPSCLGPS
+52 
-65 RWNPL
+65 
-70 GNPWLSTLVAAI
+70 

-89 LVASGRVK
+89 LVAWGRVR
-97 VGVAAVLALVSAL
+97 VGVAALMALAAAL
-110 GVALLAFRMPWPA
+110 GVALLAFRMPWTA
-123 ALGAAA
+123 ALGAAV
-129 YGTAYGLFPIGW
+129 YGGAYGLFPIGW

-151 LTVRSGRFQ
+151 LTVKSGLFQ
-160 ELKGQLLRLAPDP
+160 QLKGQLMRVAPDP
-173 RVQVILIAFCFGAFI
+173 RIQVVLIAFCFGAFI

-201 AALLIELGFPP
+201 AALLLQLGFSP
-212 IQASGLSLIANT
+212 IHASGLSLIANT

-282 WPVAMVA
+282 WPVALVA
-289 GGSFAGMQYLVSNH
+289 GVSFAVMQFLVSNY

-315 VSLAAVLGVLRWRRA
+315 VSLGSVLCLLRWRQRRSA
-330 RGSSSVGA
+330 NRSSRSE
-338 MPGGAAQ
+338 PQ
-345 PAVDARWWRPWVP
+345 TIETRWWQPWVP
-358 WLMLTAAIFAWGTR
+358 WLILTLAIFAWGTR
-372 PVKESLDRLA
+372 PVKATLDRIA
-382 APSFPVPG
+382 APSWPVPG

-402 AVAKAEK
+402 RVSK
-409 VEWRANLLSA
+409 VESVELKLNVLSA

-425 VAAVASGFLM
+425 LAAVVSGLLM
-435 GFPAR
+435 GYSPR
-440 RMLGIWW
+440 QLLRVWW
-447 ETLLSVRQSL
+447 ETLMAVRQSL
-457 VTIAAMLALGNVT
+457 LTIAAMLALGNVT
-470 KLSGADATLGV
+470 KLSGADATLGMT
-481 ALAKTG
+481 LAKTG
-487 ILYPFFG
+487 AFYPFFG

-541 VMGKMVDAQ
+541 VMGKMIDAQ
-550 SIVVAGVSA
+550 SIVVAGVSVSA
-559 RAEGQEAGIL
+559 HGEEGKIL

-575 SLVLAA
+575 SLALAA

-591 YWPPLQATVVR
+591 YWPVLQATVVN